1 MSIFEN
7 QAIEIE
13 KSCTKNNGG
22 MKMKALASDF
32 DRTLFFY
39 DESGSYYRL
48 EDVQAIK
55 HFQSLGNL
63 FGVCTGRS
71 YKGIEDFNPHTIFI
85 FYVQEQ
91 KY

>member
-55 HFQSLGNL
+55 HFQSLIYL
-63 FGVCTGRS
+63 EFVLVVHIKELR
-71 YKGIEDFNPHTIFI
+71 ILILI
-85 FYVQEQ
+85 R
-91 KY
+91 